1 MSLKVVQGAV
11 PHIPRSMAVAV
22 LGLFCHLANAQSE
35 EKFLAPVKT
44 TADADLSVQ
53 EKSAIETFS
62 PYSPMSGTTI
72 SSEVLDTVKFVDPR
86 RELLWRVPG
95 MTLIRNIRIPDGSK
109 SYTDKR
115 VDGMRVNTYSTG
127 NFNALDE
134 TSPSDVERVEVITG
148 PGSVLSSSN
157 AFGGTI
163 NVITRDPPR
172 ELERRIS
179 QEVGDFGLYRTDYSQ
194 GGSVNKDLGYFFN
207 LNYMDDKGWREN
219 ESASQKKGALSG
231 KIVYRPDEYSKLT
244 ARLEYLNDISR
255 APGSISEEQ
264 FLRNWRGELAT
275 QYKKTDTTYVT
286 PSLQYKRRIGEH
298 GELNISALNRAT
310 RTKSLSA
317 TSANAMSISEG
328 DTTENSIQS
337 MYRHDFSFALSTLY
351 LGVDT
356 TWMDAESKNYKNTT
370 SYAQAL
376 DGDFSRG
383 ALNTYTLGTEKHTS
397 PFLHYEF
404 SPADALRLSMGVR
417 QDDFDLETNNKLGD
431 KGDGRKSFSRL
442 VKKLG
447 ATYEF
452 SGGYLLWARAAEGF
466 LAPSISDML
475 GTGGTP
481 NQTTYVPMNMN
492 LKPIESMTY
501 ELGLR
506 GQLLSKRL
514 RFDTAYF
521 DTDLKNMIVRE
532 DCAPSEP
539 CYQRNVNAGKARL
552 HGLETSIAFDVT
564 RWLDAGLSHTWSVVK
579 YKDYKTPTYD
589 YSGNTWKGAPEH
601 HLNLRVGVKPMEH
614 LRAEL
619 EYDHIA
625 SYYRNNENV
634 GGTYKRPDL
643 FHLRIAYKTKTWS
656 TWLHVLNLFDKK
668 YAERAWMT
676 AAGKATYDEGYK
688 PLTLRAGVSYN
699 F

>member
-1 MSLKVVQGAV
+1 MSLKVVQGAA

-22 LGLFCHLANAQSE
+22 LGLFCHLAHAQSE

-72 SSEVLDTVKFVDPR
+72 PPEVLDTVKFVDPR

-95 MTLIRNIRIPDGSK
+95 MTMIRNIRIPDGSK

-207 LNYMDDKGWREN
+207 LNYMDNKGWREN

-244 ARLEYLNDISR
+244 ARLEYLNDIAR
-255 APGSISEEQ
+255 DPGSISEEQ
-264 FLRNWRGELAT
+264 FVRNWRGELAT

-298 GELNISALNRAT
+298 GELNIAALNRAT

-317 TSANAMSISEG
+317 TAANAMSISEG

-404 SPADALRLSMGVR
+404 SPVDALRLSMGVR
-417 QDDFDLETNNKLGD
+417 QDDFELETNNKLGD
-431 KGDGRKSFSRL
+431 KGDGQKSFSRL
-442 VKKLG
+442 VKKFG

-481 NQTTYVPMNMN
+481 NQTTYVPMNMS

-506 GQLLSKRL
+506 GQLLAKRL

-521 DTDLKNMIVRE
+521 DTDMKNMIVRE
-532 DCAPSEP
+532 DCAPTEP

-564 RWLDAGLSHTWSVVK
+564 RWLDTGLSHTWSVVK

-601 HLNLRVGVKPMEH
+601 HLNFRVGVKPMEH

-619 EYDHIA
+619 EYDHIT

-643 FHLRIAYKTKTWS
+643 FHLRISYKTKTWS

>member
-1 MSLKVVQGAV
+1 MSEKNVRDGAANV
-11 PHIPRSMAVAV
+11 PRAIALVV
-22 LGLFCHLANAQSE
+22 LGVSCQWALAQSE
-35 EKFLAPVKT
+35 DKLLAPVRT

-72 SSEVLDTVKFVDPR
+72 SPEVLDTVKFVDPR

-95 MTLIRNIRIPDGSK
+95 MTMIRNIRIPDGSK

-179 QEVGDFGLYRTDYSQ
+179 QEIGAFDLYRTDYSQ
-194 GGSVNKDLGYFFN
+194 GGPLSRDLGYFFN
-207 LNYMDDKGWREN
+207 LNYMDNKGWREN
-219 ESASQKKGALSG
+219 DSASQKKGALSG
-231 KIVYRPDEYSKLT
+231 KLVYRPDEFSKLT

-255 APGSISEEQ
+255 DPGSISEQQ
-264 FLRNWRGELAT
+264 FHDDWREALAT

-286 PSLQYKRRIGEH
+286 PSFQYKRRIGDN
-298 GELNISALNRAT
+298 GELNVSALNRMT
-310 RTKSLSA
+310 TSKSLSA
-317 TSANAMSISEG
+317 TSATAMSVGEG

-356 TWMDAESKNYKNTT
+356 TWMDARSKSFKNAT

-376 DGDFSRG
+376 DGDFAKG
-383 ALNTYTLGTEKHTS
+383 ALNTHTVGKEKHTS

-404 SPADALRLSMGVR
+404 SPLDSLRLSMGIR
-417 QDDFDLETNNKLGD
+417 KDDFDLETDNKLGD

-442 VKKLG
+442 VRKLG

-452 SGGYLLWARAAEGF
+452 AGGYLLWARAAEGF
-466 LAPSISDML
+466 LAPSVSDML
-475 GTGGTP
+475 GSGGTP
-481 NQTTYVPMNMN
+481 NQTTYVPMNMS

-506 GQLLSKRL
+506 GQLLAKRL

-521 DTDLKNMIVRE
+521 DTDIKNMIVRE
-532 DCAPSEP
+532 DCAPTEP

-552 HGLETSIAFDVT
+552 HGLETSIVFDVT
-564 RWLDAGLSHTWSVVK
+564 RWLDTGLSHTWSIVE

-589 YSGNTWKGAPEH
+589 YSGNTWKGAPAH
-601 HLNLRVGVKPMEH
+601 HLNLRVGVKPIEG

-656 TWLHVLNLFDKK
+656 AWFHVLNLFDKK